1 MRGGQNGRRRPWVV
15 EGRWGRRWEEVVVVA
30 QPQGDE
36 RGEVEAEVEVRRPH
50 RLDALAVAAEEEPQ
64 KEPRERLVDGLEAE
78 VGEGEGARMER
89 TVEQQSLDG
98 RSEMQVEEALVSVW
112 TSVVQG
118 VVKVSLVL
126 PQVGERWLS
135 RSLLTDQQSP

>member
-1 MRGGQNGRRRPWVV
+1 MRGGQNGRRRSWAV

-36 RGEVEAEVEVRRPH
+36 RGEVEVEVEVRRPH
-50 RLDALAVAAEEEPQ
+50 RLDALAAAEEEAQ
-64 KEPRERLVDGLEAE
+64 KEPREQLVDGLEAE
-78 VGEGEGARMER
+78 VGEEEGARMER

-98 RSEMQVEEALVSVW
+98 WSEMQVEEALVSVW

-118 VVKVSLVL
+118 AVKVSLVL